1 MLQVSRWKFVIL
13 MCMFRLSLL
22 ALVFRESIVLWRGL
36 LVMKQLSYVFIS
48 LELSFRMMVPV
59 VVNIV
64 FLGER
69 RK

>member
-1 MLQVSRWKFVIL
+1 